1 MTLAQ
6 TIVQDTVRTDH
17 PTLVVVQDEWNGW
30 RTAMVPLADLED
42 VRWLQPSG
50 APRPLIHAH
59 VSCSKLHPGD
69 LRHTCDGAAPHAV
82 LVCVLKSHTA
92 PHVFEEL
99 ARRASS
105 RAAGPSSSPRPQ
117 FR

>member
-1 MTLAQ
+1 MALAEA
-6 TIVQDTVRTDH
+6 IVHDTVRTDH
-17 PTLVVVQDEWNGW
+17 PTRVVVQDQWNGW
-30 RTAMVPLADLED
+30 RTAMVLLADLED
-42 VRWLQPSG
+42 VRWLQPAG

-92 PHVFEEL
+92 PRVFAEL

-105 RAAGPSSSPRPQ
+105 GAAGSSSSLHPEIS
-117 FR
+117 